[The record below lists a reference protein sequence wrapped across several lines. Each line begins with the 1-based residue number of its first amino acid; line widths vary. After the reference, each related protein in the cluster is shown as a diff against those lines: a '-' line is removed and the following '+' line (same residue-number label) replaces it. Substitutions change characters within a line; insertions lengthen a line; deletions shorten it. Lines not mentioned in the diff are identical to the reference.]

1 MRIGSRLRPRVGAL
15 LIAAVGSLVSCV
27 LVLPGVATT
36 SGSSSGVH
44 ARADAGGDGS
54 GTGSGTGAGADARAG
69 VVAGDATAPWAW
81 PTGTRVVG
89 RPWEAPANDYAAGHR
104 GIDVPAALGAGA
116 AAVDDGTVAFA
127 GSVGGRPVVTVDHG
141 DGLVSTLDSVTP
153 TVAAG
158 DVVEQGDVVGTVA
171 VGHCP
176 ASAPCLHLG
185 ARLDG
190 RYVDPTPY
198 LPAAEWPVLLPE
210 GTWDG

>member
-1 MRIGSRLRPRVGAL
+1 MRIGSRLPPRVGAL

-27 LVLPGVATT
+27 LVLPGGVTT

-44 ARADAGGDGS
+44 ARADAIDDGSGDGS
-54 GTGSGTGAGADARAG
+54 VPGARAG

-104 GIDVPAALGAGA
+104 GIDVPATLGAGA
-116 AAVDDGTVAFA
+116 ATVDDGTVAFA

-141 DGLVSTLDSVTP
+141 GGLVSTLDSVTP

-158 DVVEQGDVVGTVA
+158 DVVEQGDLVGTVA